1 MRRSGSQVG
10 NFPAGVSTETIRRS
24 DMMRMLARIA
34 ALSLMMLVA
43 FAPAAWAQGNEVTVR
58 MEDNFF
64 SPANI
69 TVEPGTTVTWVQ
81 EGNNPHTTTSYD
93 GLWDSGMIEPG
104 SGGSFSFTFDE
115 PGTFDYYCIPH
126 ESMGM
131 IGSVTVS
138 GASASASASGTASA
152 SASAPDLAETGGPS
166 LALAAAILLV
176 SSGLVSFAVLRRR
189 AS

>member
-1 MRRSGSQVG
+1 
-10 NFPAGVSTETIRRS
+10 
-24 DMMRMLARIA
+24 MMRMLARMA
-34 ALSLMMLVA
+34 ALSLLMLVA
-43 FAPAAWAQGNEVTVR
+43 FAPAAWAQGKEVTVK

-93 GLWDSGMIEPG
+93 GLWDSGLIEPG

-131 IGSVTVS
+131 IGSVTVTGASAS
-138 GASASASASGTASA
+138 GSASASASAT
-152 SASAPDLAETGGPS
+152 APDLAETGGPS
-166 LALAAAILLV
+166 LALAAALLLV
-176 SSGLVSFAVLRRR
+176 GSGLASFAVLRRR